1 MRKIEELG
9 YGDFEEEPI
18 ESDEIDSDKIE
29 SESEEGG
36 ESEDDDDET
45 DEGNEDGIDTRY
57 MRVVP
62 RSHIK
67 DYNIRYSNAKR
78 LAKAVKL
85 EPLSRYNCLVP
96 GNFIFGDFIEAL
108 FVEQGL
114 ETDRLIISTLSL
126 KQDNVDSL
134 KNLIQ
139 WGCAKNIDMIVSEY
153 FYYMERWGLVSYM
166 YDKLDDQKTGCFQLA
181 VAYIHTKVVLFETVD
196 GQKVVIHGSANI
208 RSSGNIEQFTIEDN
222 DDLFEFY
229 EDYHRNILNKYSTI
243 NKKVKN
249 PALRSID
256 LWNTIIGEK
265 PADWEKMRSTKTMRE
280 RIIKGDKKK

>member
-78 LAKAVKL
+78 LAQAVKL

-139 WGCAKNIDMIVSEY
+139 WGCAKNIDMIVSGY
-153 FYYMERWGLVSYM
+153 FYYMERWGAGFVH
-166 YDKLDDQKTGCFQLA
+166 
-181 VAYIHTKVVLFETVD
+181 V
-196 GQKVVIHGSANI
+196 
-208 RSSGNIEQFTIEDN
+208 R
-222 DDLFEFY
+222 
-229 EDYHRNILNKYSTI
+229 
-243 NKKVKN
+243 
-249 PALRSID
+249 
-256 LWNTIIGEK
+256 
-265 PADWEKMRSTKTMRE
+265 
-280 RIIKGDKKK
+280 